1 MVERQTARRKQS
13 VTSDTQLDGIFRAL
27 SDRTRRAMLRSLSQR
42 ECSVG
47 ELAAPFHMS
56 LAAAS
61 KHIKVLERAGLVR
74 REIWGRTHVCRLA
87 ADPLA
92 DVQQW
97 LAFYEQFWNTRLD
110 ALETLLKAKDK
121 PAMGKRDARS
131 QEGGK

>member
-1 MVERQTARRKQS
+1 MVELKSTRKKAGASDPAR
-13 VTSDTQLDGIFRAL
+13 LDGIFRAL
-27 SDRTRRAMLRSLSQR
+27 SDRTRRDMLRSLSQR
-42 ECSVG
+42 DHSVG

-92 DVQQW
+92 DVQRW
-97 LAFYEQFWNTRLD
+97 LAFYEQFWTARLD
-110 ALETLLKAKDK
+110 ALEALLKADDT
-121 PAMGKRDARS
+121 PVARRARS
-131 QEGGK
+131 RKPEGRA